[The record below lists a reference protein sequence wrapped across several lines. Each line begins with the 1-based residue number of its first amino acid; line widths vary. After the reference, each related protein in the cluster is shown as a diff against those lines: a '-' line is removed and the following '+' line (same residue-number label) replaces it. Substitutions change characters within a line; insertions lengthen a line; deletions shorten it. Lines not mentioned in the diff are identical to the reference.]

1 MRGAKTD
8 VELELSRRLV
18 AFYKDLHGRGPIM
31 ARSLLLPEMAV
42 TVMRQVLTPGE
53 QTLVAGGRLVEVE
66 QMRLRTAEVVRP
78 RLLALAA
85 EVLETEV
92 TASVTGIGVDD
103 DLATE
108 TFLLAP
114 EAA

>member
-1 MRGAKTD
+1 MTNARAD
-8 VELELSRRLV
+8 VELELSRCLV
-18 AFYKDLHGRGPIM
+18 AFYKDLHGRGPIT
-31 ARSLLLPEMAV
+31 ARSLVSGGMAV
-42 TVMRQVLTPGE
+42 TVMREVLTPGE

-66 QMRLRTAEVVRP
+66 QMRLRTAEIVRP
-78 RLLALAA
+78 RLLNLAA
-85 EVLETEV
+85 EVLGGEV